1 MAKGEN
7 TKKVA
12 GNAKKAEVA
21 AQKAAAESSKKAASE
36 DAEWSK
42 GAKSTAKKCDHSCS
56 LILTCSSFFAQ
67 SLLPLSVH
75 KPLTKFLH
83 TLSAFREQEAAKR
96 EEAAR
101 KKAEKDALLAEEE
114 KSARAAPKNAKTAVK
129 KTNRGLD
136 LSQLDDEIPTTKT
149 APALNASNIDDAL
162 DALSITTGNPN
173 AQQVDRHPERRFKA
187 AYAAYEARR
196 LPELETEMK
205 GLRRQ
210 QRMEVV
216 RKEFEKSP
224 ENPFNQVSARFDS
237 TRDEVRQ
244 IKAEVKDSVEGRLGS
259 GS

>member
-42 GAKSTAKKCDHSCS
+42 GAKSTAKKCD
-56 LILTCSSFFAQ
+56 TP
-67 SLLPLSVH
+67 LPLSIAC
-75 KPLTKFLH
+75 PIYCTWSLLCCP
-83 TLSAFREQEAAKR
+83 EQETAKR

-114 KSARAAPKNAKTAVK
+114 KNARAAPKNAKTAVK

-136 LSQLDDEIPTTKT
+136 LSQLDDETLTTKA

-173 AQQVDRHPERRFKA
+173 AQQIDRHPERRFKA

-196 LPELETEMK
+196 LPEMETEMK

-210 QRMEVV
+210 QRIDAV

-224 ENPFNQVSARFDS
+224 ENPFNQVTARFDS

-244 IKAEVKDSVEGRLGS
+244 IKAEVKDNVEGRLGS

>member
-7 TKKVA
+7 TKKAA

-42 GAKSTAKKCDHSCS
+42 GAKSTAKK
-56 LILTCSSFFAQ
+56 
-67 SLLPLSVH
+67 
-75 KPLTKFLH
+75 
-83 TLSAFREQEAAKR
+83 EQEAAKR

-101 KKAEKDALLAEEE
+101 KKAEKDALVAEEE
-114 KSARAAPKNAKTAVK
+114 KNARAAPKNAKTAAK

-136 LSQLDDEIPTTKT
+136 LSQLDDETPATKT

-187 AYAAYEARR
+187 AYAAYESRR

-210 QRMEVV
+210 QRIEVV

-237 TRDEVRQ
+237 TKDEVRQ
-244 IKAEVKDSVEGRLGS
+244 IKAEVKDNVEGRLGS